1 MYSISQSKPSCLLS
15 LFDKL
20 REEEK
25 EVDHRKKNT
34 KGKSR
39 RGLKEKTEA
48 EKNAEV
54 LDEEFNQK
62 LKGDAK
68 RREATSKSKPSKAS
82 KKRESSGSDETDAV
96 TSKATKKQRTKSYSK
111 VGSLKPRAS
120 SNVAAQPTKS
130 RPEPAIK
137 TKDKKDSQRRKS
149 TGSVRFD
156 SSVTQ
161 KPKLDL
167 FAKSTTKSAPKR
179 KKSKSSTKPSSSQS
193 SGISTSES
201 AGRRRK
207 KSSTSGKS
215 KKSALSMGGFDDT
228 GGFL

>member
-1 MYSISQSKPSCLLS
+1 MNIVSSNITPCLLQ
-15 LFDKL
+15 
-20 REEEK
+20 R
-25 EVDHRKKNT
+25 
-34 KGKSR
+34 
-39 RGLKEKTEA
+39 
-48 EKNAEV
+48 
-54 LDEEFNQK
+54 K

-68 RREATSKSKPSKAS
+68 MREAASKSKSSKVS

-96 TSKATKKQRTKSYSK
+96 TSKATKKQRSSKSYSK
-111 VGSLKPRAS
+111 VGSLKPSAS
-120 SNVAAQPTKS
+120 SNAAAPTKS

-156 SSVTQ
+156 SSVN

-179 KKSKSSTKPSSSQS
+179 KKSKSSSKPSSSQS

-201 AGRRRK
+201 SGRRRK

>member
-1 MYSISQSKPSCLLS
+1 MCLVEFINIISSNITPWFLQ
-15 LFDKL
+15 
-20 REEEK
+20 R
-25 EVDHRKKNT
+25 
-34 KGKSR
+34 
-39 RGLKEKTEA
+39 
-48 EKNAEV
+48 
-54 LDEEFNQK
+54 K

-68 RREATSKSKPSKAS
+68 RREAASKSKPSKES
-82 KKRESSGSDETDAV
+82 KKRESSGSDETDAI

-111 VGSLKPRAS
+111 VGTLKPSAS
-120 SNVAAQPTKS
+120 SNAAAPTKS

-156 SSVTQ
+156 SSAMQT

-179 KKSKSSTKPSSSQS
+179 KKSKSSSKPSSSQS